1 MRSGRCSVLRVRKL
15 WWKPSTPIS
24 SVASSVLPCVRL
36 DACASAPVQELGIA
50 LDVVDEIEHLLRRV
64 RNTRAALHCR
74 QKMRLPPP
82 AGVFFC
88 GDSRIIALPMTKKQ
102 QSGESSIAQNKKARF
117 DYFIEERIEAGLA
130 LQGWE
135 VKSMRAGKAQL
146 TDSFVIF
153 REGEA
158 WLLGS
163 HVSPLNTV
171 STHVIAE
178 PKRTRKLLHES
189 PRDRSFDRPRR
200 AQGLYADR
208 ARAVLEQEH
217 VKVAVGLAKGKKQ
230 HDKRD
235 TEKDR
240 DWQRDKSRALK
251 AR

>member
-1 MRSGRCSVLRVRKL
+1 
-15 WWKPSTPIS
+15 
-24 SVASSVLPCVRL
+24 
-36 DACASAPVQELGIA
+36 
-50 LDVVDEIEHLLRRV
+50 
-64 RNTRAALHCR
+64 
-74 QKMRLPPP
+74 
-82 AGVFFC
+82 
-88 GDSRIIALPMTKKQ
+88 MTKKETT
-102 QSGESSIAQNKKARF
+102 GESSIAQNKKARF
-117 DYFIEERIEAGLA
+117 DYFIEDRLEAGLA

-153 REGEA
+153 RDGEA

-171 STHVIAE
+171 STHVVAE
-178 PKRTRKLLHES
+178 PKRTRKLLMNRREI
-189 PRDRSFDRPRR
+189 DRLM
-200 AQGLYADR
+200 GLVERKGYTLIA
-208 ARAVLEQEH
+208 LELYWSKNR
-217 VKVAVGLAKGKKQ
+217 VKVKVGLAKGKKQ

>member
-1 MRSGRCSVLRVRKL
+1 
-15 WWKPSTPIS
+15 
-24 SVASSVLPCVRL
+24 
-36 DACASAPVQELGIA
+36 
-50 LDVVDEIEHLLRRV
+50 
-64 RNTRAALHCR
+64 
-74 QKMRLPPP
+74 
-82 AGVFFC
+82 
-88 GDSRIIALPMTKKQ
+88 MTKKQ
-102 QSGESSIAQNKKARF
+102 QVGGSTIAQNKKARF
-117 DYFIEERIEAGLA
+117 DYFIEERIEAGVA

-153 REGEA
+153 RDGEA

-178 PKRTRKLLHES
+178 PKRTRKLLMNRREI
-189 PRDRSFDRPRR
+189 DRLI
-200 AQGLYADR
+200 GLVERKGYTLIA
-208 ARAVLEQEH
+208 LELYWSKNK
-217 VKVAVGLAKGKKQ
+217 VKVKVGLAKGKKQ